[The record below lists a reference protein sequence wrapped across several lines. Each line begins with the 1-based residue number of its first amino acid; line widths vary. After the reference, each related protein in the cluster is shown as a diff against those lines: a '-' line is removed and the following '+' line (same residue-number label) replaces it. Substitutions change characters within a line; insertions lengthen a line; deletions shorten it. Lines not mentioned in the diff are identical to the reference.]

1 MDNNE
6 LLKNFGN
13 DIGVKNLRLDSQRS
27 CQLNIDNK
35 YLVLIN
41 EIDDENLLLNGV
53 IGNLSAE
60 AVEKSATV
68 LLSMNMLFANIDGP
82 YVTWEPKHQ
91 ILLISK
97 PLNTPET
104 DVIAVHE
111 QIKHLLQNVHHIKES
126 LFQEGIEF
134 TPAEF

>member
-13 DIGVKNLRLDSQRS
+13 DIGIKNLRLDSQRS
-27 CQLNIDNK
+27 CQLNIENK

-53 IGNLSAE
+53 IGNLSASAIE
-60 AVEKSATV
+60 QSATA

-82 YVTWEPKHQ
+82 YVTWEPNHQ

-97 PLNTPET
+97 PLNTPES
-104 DVIAVHE
+104 DVITLHE
-111 QIKHLLQNVHHIKES
+111 QIKHLLQNVHHIKET
-126 LFQEGIEF
+126 LNQEGIEF